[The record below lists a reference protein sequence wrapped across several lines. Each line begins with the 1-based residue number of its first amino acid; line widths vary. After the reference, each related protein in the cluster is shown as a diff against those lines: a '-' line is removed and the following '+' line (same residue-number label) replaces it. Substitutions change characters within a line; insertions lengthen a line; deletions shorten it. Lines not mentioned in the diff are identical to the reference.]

1 MMKRISMLVLAC
13 LLVASFSFAAE
24 TASKDA
30 TSSKPATMKSE
41 TKSSMTKISGT
52 VDKIDVKAHTLA
64 INTGTETKTVSYG
77 SKTSYLQ
84 NGKKV
89 KSTELKSGQKVDV
102 WADSKNMARKVDIE
116 PAATM
121 SH

>member
-1 MMKRISMLVLAC
+1 MVKRISMLVFAC

-24 TASKDA
+24 TATKAATPSKTT
-30 TSSKPATMKSE
+30 TS
-41 TKSSMTKISGT
+41 TKSSMTKVSGT
-52 VDKIDVKAHTLA
+52 VDKIDAKAHTLA

-77 SKTSYLQ
+77 SKTSYVE

-102 WADSKNMARKVDIE
+102 WTDSKNMARKVDIE
-116 PAATM
+116 PANTM
-121 SH
+121 TH